1 MLFLGCL
8 SILQCWFLPGLTLL
22 ILNKN
27 INLKDKLILSLPL
40 SISLNYL
47 IVFLLIYLNIHGAS
61 LFLLIIFF
69 ELIIICNFLY
79 RENLIE
85 KIINQLSDSSTYIKN
100 YYYKKNFLDVI
111 IQIIF
116 LVYLFIAINNIGE
129 VIQLG
134 DPMVMWNK
142 WSLFLANN
150 ELPKNTSEYPQ
161 AIPALL
167 SITHILTQNQS
178 IEFFQRS
185 LFLIYPLWFFLIFL
199 RSAELIKEYQI
210 HIKLSLIF
218 TSLITLSVF
227 RHMVLYAG
235 VVDPIL
241 IMLASSAGY
250 VILLTRNIKIK
261 NFDIIIYSLIISATG
276 LTKQTGLLLCS
287 LFPLWYL
294 IFNKK
299 NIKNFLLFG
308 VLIFLITTPWYFYK
322 LYTYFFI
329 GDDQSSI
336 IALASFIDGSFSFRV
351 KRGLALLFSDFSL
364 IILFLIIVGLK
375 NNFLKILFFSFV
387 LPYFLIWSYFFGN
400 DARNFALAI
409 PGLGIILGFAIY
421 ELFNSNIFAYI
432 RTKIKTFNFIITISF
447 ILFFL
452 FTILAK
458 RSEEVLETKSLE
470 QQKLRGDI
478 QINNFLYWLLD
489 EVKIKKIY
497 IIDYD
502 FLYLPDINKNFL
514 YTNCKALIQ
523 KIENKEIFFNE
534 YIFINLDKNSI
545 CSKKELNFF
554 YNEIDSKGIKEVYKI
569 KNYKL
574 LKL

>member
-47 IVFLLIYLNIHGAS
+47 IVFLLIYLNIHSAS

-100 YYYKKNFLDVI
+100 YYYKKDFLDVI

-142 WSLFLANN
+142 WSIFLANN

-167 SITHILTQNQS
+167 SITHALTQNQS

-199 RSAELIKEYQI
+199 RSAELVKEYQI

-308 VLIFLITTPWYFYK
+308 VLVFLITTPWYFYK

-351 KRGLALLFSDFSL
+351 KRGLTLLFSDFSL

-409 PGLGIILGFAIY
+409 PGLGVILGFAIY
-421 ELFNSNIFAYI
+421 EIFNSNIFAYI
-432 RTKIKTFNFIITISF
+432 RTKIKTFNFILTISF

-452 FTILAK
+452 FIILAK
-458 RSEEVLETKSLE
+458 RSEEVLEFKSLE
-470 QQKLRGDI
+470 KQKLRGDI
-478 QINNFLYWLLD
+478 QVNNFLYWLID

-514 YTNCKALIQ
+514 YTSCKALIQ
-523 KIENKEIFFNE
+523 KIENKKIFLNE

-554 YNEIDSKGIKEVYKI
+554 YNEIDSKVIKEVYKI

>member
-47 IVFLLIYLNIHGAS
+47 IVFLLIYLNIYGAS

-85 KIINQLSDSSTYIKN
+85 KIITLLSDSNTYIKN
-100 YYYKKNFLDVI
+100 YYYKKDFLDVI

-134 DPMVMWNK
+134 DPMIMWNK

-150 ELPKNTSEYPQ
+150 EFPKNTSEYPQ

-185 LFLIYPLWFFLIFL
+185 LFLIYPLWFFFIFL

-227 RHMVLYAG
+227 RHTVLYVG

-241 IMLASSAGY
+241 IMLTSSVGY
-250 VILLTRNIKIK
+250 VLLLTKNIKNK

-276 LTKQTGLLLCS
+276 LTKQTGLLICS

-294 IFNKK
+294 VFNKK
-299 NIKNFLLFG
+299 NIKNFLLFS
-308 VLIFLITTPWYFYK
+308 VLIFFITSPWYFYK
-322 LYTYFFI
+322 LYTYFFV

-336 IALASFIDGSFSFRV
+336 IALASFVDGSFYFRI
-351 KRGLALLFSDFSL
+351 KKGLVLLFSDYAL
-364 IILFLIIVGLK
+364 IILLLIIFGLK
-375 NNFLKILFFSFV
+375 NNFVKILFFSLV
-387 LPYFLIWSYFFGN
+387 LPYFIIWSYFFGN

-409 PGLGIILGFAIY
+409 PGLGVILGFAIY
-421 ELFNSNIFAYI
+421 EIFNSNIYAYI
-432 RTKIKTFNFIITISF
+432 KTKLKTLNFIII
-447 ILFFL
+447 ILFVFFFL

-458 RSEEVLETKSLE
+458 RSEEILETKSLE
-470 QQKLRGDI
+470 KQKLRGDI
-478 QINNFLYWLLD
+478 QINNFLYWLVN
-489 EVKIKKIY
+489 EEKINKIY
-497 IIDYD
+497 VIDHD
-502 FLYLPDINKNFL
+502 LLYLPDINKNFL
-514 YTNCKALIQ
+514 YTNCKALIK
-523 KIENKEIFFNE
+523 KIEKKEIFFDE
-534 YIFINLDKNSI
+534 YIFVNLDKNSI
-545 CSKKELNFF
+545 CSKKELDLF
-554 YNEIDSKGIKEVYKI
+554 YSGIGSKEIKEVYKI
-569 KNYKL
+569 KSYKL

>member
-47 IVFLLIYLNIHGAS
+47 IVFLLVYLNIHSAS

-85 KIINQLSDSSTYIKN
+85 KIINQLSESSTYIKN
-100 YYYKKNFLDVI
+100 YYYKKDFLDVI

-167 SITHILTQNQS
+167 SITHVLTQNQS

-199 RSAELIKEYQI
+199 RSAELVKEYQI

-241 IMLASSAGY
+241 IMLASSVGY

-308 VLIFLITTPWYFYK
+308 VLVFLITTPWYFYK
-322 LYTYFFI
+322 IYTYFFI

-336 IALASFIDGSFSFRV
+336 IALASFIDGSFFFRV
-351 KRGLALLFSDFSL
+351 KKGLTLLFSDFSL
-364 IILFLIIVGLK
+364 IILFLIIIGLK

-409 PGLGIILGFAIY
+409 PGLGVILGFAIY
-421 ELFNSNIFAYI
+421 EIFNSNIFAYI
-432 RTKIKTFNFIITISF
+432 RTKIKTFNFILTISF

-452 FTILAK
+452 FIILAK
-458 RSEEVLETKSLE
+458 RSEEVLESKSLE

-478 QINNFLYWLLD
+478 QVNNFLYWLLD

-497 IIDYD
+497 IIDND
-502 FLYLPDINKNFL
+502 FLYLPHINKNFL

-523 KIENKEIFFNE
+523 KIENKEIFLNE

-554 YNEIDSKGIKEVYKI
+554 YNEIDSKVIIEVYKI

>member
-47 IVFLLIYLNIHGAS
+47 IVFLLIYLNILNTS
-61 LFLLIIFF
+61 LFLLIILF
-69 ELIIICNFLY
+69 EIIIICNFLY
-79 RENLIE
+79 RENLIK

-100 YYYKKNFLDVI
+100 YYYKKNFLDII

-116 LVYLFIAINNIGE
+116 LVYLLIAINNIGE

-134 DPMVMWNK
+134 DPMVMWNT
-142 WSLFLANN
+142 WSLYLANN

-218 TSLITLSVF
+218 TSLITLSIF
-227 RHMVLYAG
+227 RHMVLYVG

-241 IMLASSAGY
+241 IMLVSSVGY

-276 LTKQTGLLLCS
+276 LTKQTGLLLCF

-299 NIKNFLLFG
+299 NIKNFLLFSL
-308 VLIFLITTPWYFYK
+308 LIFLITAPWYFYK
-322 LYTYFFI
+322 LYTYFI

-336 IALASFIDGSFSFRV
+336 IALASFVDGSFSFRV
-351 KRGLALLFSDFSL
+351 KRGLELLFSNFSF
-364 IILFLIIVGLK
+364 IILFLIIIGLK

-387 LPYFLIWSYFFGN
+387 LPYFIIWSYFFGN
-400 DARNFALAI
+400 DTRNFAIAI
-409 PGLGIILGFAIY
+409 PGLGVILGFAIY
-421 ELFNSNIFAYI
+421 EIFNSNILAYI
-432 RTKIKTFNFIITISF
+432 RTKIKTFNFIVTISF

-452 FTILAK
+452 FIILAK
-458 RSEEVLETKSLE
+458 RPEEVLKSKSIE
-470 QQKLRGDI
+470 KQKLRGDV
-478 QINNFLYWLLD
+478 QINNFLYWVLD

-497 IIDYD
+497 IIDHD
-502 FLYLPDINKNFL
+502 FLYLPEINKNFL

-523 KIENKEIFFNE
+523 KIENKKIFFNE

-545 CSKKELNFF
+545 CTKKELNFF
-554 YNEIDSKGIKEVYKI
+554 YDKIDSKEIKLVYKI